1 VKPIEARDLSFSY
14 FSSPRVLRGVNLEVE
29 RGEIVFIKGK
39 TGSGKTTLLYALSG
53 IIPHLVSGRMKGEVK
68 LLGRKTMEREFNE
81 LAKRIGVVMQNPEMH
96 FVGIPL
102 IEELKIKA
110 MNMGMGEGEAERRA
124 AEVLREL
131 KAVNLARR
139 LPDSLSGGQKQI
151 AAFALAVVHE
161 PEVLFLDEP
170 LSNLDVRRREIVKKY
185 IERIAEEGRCAV
197 IAERRTFTSGR
208 VLVLK
213 NGRVVSESD
222 RG

>member
-1 VKPIEARDLSFSY
+1 MKPIEARDLSFSY

-53 IIPHLVSGRMKGEVK
+53 IIPHLVGGRMKGEVK

-124 AEVLREL
+124 AEVLEEL

>member
-1 VKPIEARDLSFSY
+1 MKPIEARDLSFSY

-53 IIPHLVSGRMKGEVK
+53 IIPHLVGGRMKGEVK